1 MPPLVQTYRC
11 KDGRWIGIYCN
22 EYIKDKEK
30 FAKLLGLED
39 IIDDPRYKDVETLQ
53 RTGSIVEITER
64 CNRIFLTRTSKQWRE
79 YLSEHSISCEIM
91 MESQGSQPR

>member
-1 MPPLVQTYRC
+1 MTSLFANGIWCNAIGVVQTQFERKHLNPDPLRPCDPFSQTYRC

-39 IIDDPRYKDVETLQ
+39 IIDDPRYKDVE
-53 RTGSIVEITER
+53 
-64 CNRIFLTRTSKQWRE
+64 
-79 YLSEHSISCEIM
+79 
-91 MESQGSQPR
+91 PR